1 MAWIKTIP
9 FAEADKQLREAI
21 RKQRALFPPEYAAPT
36 SENEESIITTHT
48 LIPGA
53 LLHAFST
60 FGVLMSPDL
69 PLSRKDHEMIATVVS
84 IKNDCHY

>member
-36 SENEESIITTHT
+36 S
-48 LIPGA
+48 
-53 LLHAFST
+53 
-60 FGVLMSPDL
+60 
-69 PLSRKDHEMIATVVS
+69 
-84 IKNDCHY
+84 